1 MLHQFPSLGTVVR
14 EPIRMSGGLV
24 FGRPLIEC
32 VRDTRYEGAV
42 SSAQETG
49 SFYVP
54 SLLEDRMIP
63 SLIFRCVKH
72 LQLWGIEEEGVFR
85 ISGRASH
92 IQKLKAEFDSGADYD
107 LSECSP
113 SELDPHAVA
122 SIFKTYFRELPET
135 ILTRPLS
142 GSFDLIMSM
151 EKRINPLSQSSS
163 SLRRVVQRSPSGST
177 LSSHSL
183 TPSNSNPD
191 DLTLALS
198 ALIYRLPRENRDLLK
213 TLTELITETASKS
226 AINKMHLD
234 NLLLIFCPTLG
245 MKPALLRLL
254 CQNEQI
260 WVYTEP
266 DQSNQTLHRAAS
278 SSSDAAHHDV
288 EAQADSDNTLSE
300 SSSARSLHDSIQED
314 ESSGEIGS
322 YGPHL
327 RARRTHGRRV
337 PVPAMLAEDVVPDSV
352 SLLDEV
358 LSESSHQSH
367 ESQVSSTYPLSTN
380 SAGSPVHPT
389 VREPVDAQ
397 SSESANLNIPP
408 PSPSEGASVY
418 HSEDHT
424 LHVQIPD
431 TTPPAVN
438 LELESSRPVTLY
450 LDPCTEIPSLPSSPI
465 SPISP
470 PTPTLPKA
478 RLIDRSSFKKR
489 LSFLQITPAENS
501 SSSPHSP
508 KTGSSQDDLKS
519 PSSIHSGPSTP
530 SGLHHALSFPFLRSS
545 KTAPLS
551 ASPLASSPASEGR
564 RLSRRSSLGM
574 FFGKRNN
581 SELEAIVDH
590 SSLTSGARIGPLPP
604 FLTLPLES
612 PGLRIGFGIDENVA
626 EDSHGYTDVPA
637 LPQEP
642 TILDQKQVHSQGS
655 VSDVPSSTAR
665 DLTLSVPQA
674 TSKAPR
680 IALQTYSPLESNWA
694 ESVLS
699 ATHSHS

>member
-14 EPIRMSGGLV
+14 EPIRMSGGIV

-135 ILTRPLS
+135 I
-142 GSFDLIMSM
+142 
-151 EKRINPLSQSSS
+151 RINPLSQSSS

-260 WVYTEP
+260 WMYTEP

-314 ESSGEIGS
+314 ESSGEI
-322 YGPHL
+322 
-327 RARRTHGRRV
+327 
-337 PVPAMLAEDVVPDSV
+337 VPAMLAEDVVPDSV

-501 SSSPHSP
+501 NSSPHSP

-642 TILDQKQVHSQGS
+642 TIIDQKQVHPQGS
-655 VSDVPSSTAR
+655 VSDVPSSTAH